1 MVRFQVK
8 QLEQQNHKLKE
19 ALIKMRDVNGQ
30 AVEDRNEAVK
40 EADRLRAENLALI
53 NRTEA
58 AIRAQEETEQS
69 IRLYQEQV
77 IPFLKFERTV

>member
-58 AIRAQEETEQS
+58 AIRAQEEAEQS

-77 IPFLKFERTV
+77 VPFLAFERTV